1 MEGWIKLHRKTLD
14 NPIVMKDSAH
24 FAVWAYLLLNATHA
38 EKQAVFKG
46 KRIVLQPGQLIK
58 GCISISDKL
67 KLNESKVRRVLN
79 DFQNDGQIDRQTS
92 NKNSLISILNWGLY
106 QKTDGQND
114 GMNDK
119 QLTDN
124 RQTKKQKVTTNKNVF
139 IQELKNDRNVD
150 IITDSNESVRQTEK
164 VSDVPTLT
172 ATEALSA
179 ANDVSEKRGFSEELK
194 KAFNRWVTYKYT
206 RGDAFKNYYAVDKV
220 GQAIESRSKDYAGRV
235 NERNTSQVVKLIDY
249 CITANSKSVCW
260 SQIYSI

>member
-38 EKQAVFKG
+38 EKQAIFKG
-46 KRIVLQPGQLIK
+46 KRIVLQPGQLIT

-92 NKNSLISILNWGLY
+92 NKLVGTSDI
-106 QKTDGQND
+106 
-114 GMNDK
+114 
-119 QLTDN
+119 
-124 RQTKKQKVTTNKNVF
+124 KK
-139 IQELKNDRNVD
+139 
-150 IITDSNESVRQTEK
+150 
-164 VSDVPTLT
+164 SDVPTLT
-172 ATEALSA
+172 ETEALSA
-179 ANDVSEKRGFSEELK
+179 ANDVSEKRGFPEELK

-206 RGDAFKNYYAVDKV
+206 RGDTFKNYYAVDKV
-220 GQAIESRSKDYAGRV
+220 GQAIESHSKDYAGRV
-235 NERNTSQVVKLIDY
+235 NERSTNQVVKLIDY
-249 CITANSKSVCW
+249 CITTNTKSVCW